1 MLQSYDILG
10 CGRQLGL
17 RNLVRDIVGRIS
29 LELCSSGGLIYDVAS
44 LGDGANQPGIV
55 GITF

>member
-17 RNLVRDIVGRIS
+17 RNLVRDIVGKIS
-29 LELCSSGGLIYDVAS
+29 LDFVQAEG
-44 LGDGANQPGIV
+44 
-55 GITF
+55 